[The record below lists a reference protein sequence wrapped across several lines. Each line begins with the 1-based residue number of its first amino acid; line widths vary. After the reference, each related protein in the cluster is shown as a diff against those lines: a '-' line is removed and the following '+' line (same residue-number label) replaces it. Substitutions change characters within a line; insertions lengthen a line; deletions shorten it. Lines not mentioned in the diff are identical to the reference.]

1 MQKLVYQNYNKFIT
15 ATDTI
20 KKMKTQVGSMEG
32 EMSSLSKAMDEILDT
47 SNLINRNL
55 ATKREKIEKL
65 SNVSMTLKKLQF
77 ILDLPKRLNDALLCN
92 SYTIAVQYYNTAEKI
107 FEKYKNLESFQS
119 IEKETKDIM
128 NKLKKILKDSVSHEN
143 IPRQKNIENH
153 KLLFL
158 LGENPI
164 ELLQDFLLIREK
176 ELRVRL
182 REFKVKKEETLI
194 NNISELN
201 KRFIQKFFD
210 GLKLFKTVFIV
221 PETEKVDLMKPY
233 AESVKTIFK
242 EYFQILNGLFAEAP
256 LVFEESIKEK
266 MLEELRNTMSN
277 FSNELALVDEA
288 IPQAEISKMI
298 SSSLYQIVFRF
309 LKENFKVMNDKL
321 VQELEKFKSF
331 INQKKENIEEI
342 SSHFANNLF
351 TEYYSNS
358 KQLQQF
364 IEINDQYLSM
374 KNQDIIKDFKDFS
387 FGILEYIL
395 EYVKNNSYKK
405 SEFKVSLI
413 DDKTKTTPTGALM
426 LCRFLLEMS
435 KNIVPKFQEV
445 LAKLDT
451 STQLKQLISRFS
463 DASQKMLIYYIEKQS
478 FLLSDIIQVG
488 FENQNWKDVD
498 PPTGIKQMIH
508 VIVAEMDE
516 IVKEILIFFPEDDDD
531 TKSESTSFSSEVGT
545 SFAYKRNFGTLEDN
559 AITKDVLKI
568 FNKSL
573 TKLAVT
579 NPEYKKNSI
588 LTEILK
594 ITLKTFDECV
604 RQITFSKN
612 GYQQI
617 QVDTHYLQMMWRD
630 LIDDENFVRSLLS
643 DIFNVAAERSL
654 DPTPLQPS
662 IVSQLCSKK

>member
-32 EMSSLSKAMDEILDT
+32 EMASLSKAMDEILDT

-65 SNVSMTLKKLQF
+65 SNVSSTLKKLQF
-77 ILDLPKRLNDALLCN
+77 LLDLPKRLNEALLCQ
-92 SYTIAVQYYNTAEKI
+92 SYSIAVQYYNTAEKI
-107 FEKYKNLESFQS
+107 FDKYKNLESFQS
-119 IEKETKDIM
+119 IEKETNDIM
-128 NKLKKILKDSVSHEN
+128 NKLKKILRDSVSHDN

-158 LGENPI
+158 LGEDPI

-182 REFKVKKEETLI
+182 IEFKVRKEEPLI
-194 NNISELN
+194 NNINELN

-210 GLKLFKTVFIV
+210 TLKLFKTVFIV
-221 PETEKVDLMKPY
+221 PETEKYDLMKPY

-242 EYFQILNGLFAEAP
+242 EYFQIVNGLFGETQ
-256 LVFEESIKEK
+256 LIFEENLKEK
-266 MLEELRNTMSN
+266 MLEDLRNTMSN

-288 IPQAEISKMI
+288 IPQAEISKLI
-298 SSSLYQIVFRF
+298 SASLYQIVFRF

-321 VQELEKFKSF
+321 IDQMENFKSF
-331 INQKKENIEEI
+331 VNQKKENIDEK
-342 SSHFANNLF
+342 SSNFANQLF
-351 TEYYSNS
+351 VEYYSNS

-364 IEINDQYLSM
+364 IEINDQYLTL
-374 KNQDIIKDFKDFS
+374 KNQDIVKDFKDFS
-387 FGILEYIL
+387 LGILGYIL
-395 EYVKNNSYKK
+395 DFVEKNSYKK
-405 SEFKVSLI
+405 SEFRIASN
-413 DDKTKTTPTGALM
+413 DDKTQTTPTGALM

-435 KNIVPKFQEV
+435 KQVVPKFQEV

-451 STQLKQLISRFS
+451 STSLKSLITKFS

-488 FENQNWKDVD
+488 FENQNWKDNE
-498 PPTGIKQMIH
+498 PPTGVKQMIN
-508 VIVAEMDE
+508 VIVSEMDD
-516 IVKEILIFFPEDDDD
+516 IVKEISIFFPEDDDE
-531 TKSESTSFSSEVGT
+531 KSESTSFSSEVGT

-594 ITLKTFDECV
+594 ISLKTFDECV

-643 DIFNVAAERSL
+643 DIFNVAAERCL

-662 IVSQLCSKK
+662 IVSSLCSKK